1 MPLEEVIPN
10 ANHWGC
16 SSPAELASILAILV
30 MAGKVAQYRI
40 LPKGA
45 FKVRWTTAKDLGDAW
60 SLIDQAQAINAKI
73 GGSREIFLKN
83 VRGGG

>member
-1 MPLEEVIPN
+1 MASNLGFLEEVIPS

-45 FKVRWTTAKDLGDAW
+45 FKVRWATAKDLGEAW
-60 SLIDQAQAINAKI
+60 ALIDQAQAINAKI
-73 GGSREIFLKN
+73 E
-83 VRGGG
+83 GGGNWQ